1 MLKLLLPSALMI
13 SSVLTWKVRC
23 VSRKNYSLDTAQ
35 SYFLY
40 PKDSCKINRLCIT
53 RINGR
58 TWENVYTSRTETEK
72 THTLEAV
79 SRAFQILLMTP
90 LGFITRIQQL
100 AGGEERLCAYLRE
113 GRGKKR
119 SGEKIGSHQQES
131 ELIRTSRQVPRIA
144 RSRKRRVKNAT
155 KNPCIG
161 AVWHRE
167 KKHDAARILALER
180 KTQESTPGT
189 KSQLRAEHVPLF
201 PPPYTH
207 AHTHTPR
214 GRLRLRAFFPT
225 EKKGRPINK

>member
-1 MLKLLLPSALMI
+1 MI

-40 PKDSCKINRLCIT
+40 PKDSWKINRLCIT

-72 THTLEAV
+72 THRLEAV
-79 SRAFQILLMTP
+79 RRAFQILLMTP

-113 GRGKKR
+113 GREKKR

-155 KNPCIG
+155 KKPCIG

-167 KKHDAARILALER
+167 KKHDAAQILALER
-180 KTQESTPGT
+180 KP
-189 KSQLRAEHVPLF
+189 KSRCRAQKANCGLNMCHYFHPHN
-201 PPPYTH
+201 PP
-207 AHTHTPR
+207 HTPR
-214 GRLRLRAFFPT
+214 GEGSGSEPSSPRRRRGGA
-225 EKKGRPINK
+225 INK

>member
-1 MLKLLLPSALMI
+1 MI

-40 PKDSCKINRLCIT
+40 PKDSWKINRLCIT

-72 THTLEAV
+72 THRLEAV
-79 SRAFQILLMTP
+79 RRAFQILLMTP

-113 GRGKKR
+113 GREKKR

-155 KNPCIG
+155 KKTLVSELFDTGRRSTMLPKSWRWRGNPRVDAG
-161 AVWHRE
+161 H
-167 KKHDAARILALER
+167 KKPTAGWTCAII
-180 KTQESTPGT
+180 STPT
-189 KSQLRAEHVPLF
+189 TP
-201 PPPYTH
+201 
-207 AHTHTPR
+207 HTHPA
-214 GRLRLRAFFPT
+214 GKAQALSLLPHG
-225 EKKGRPINK
+225 EEGGGQ